1 MKFLRA
7 EAPQF
12 TLSQVEA
19 LLARHYGLGGQ
30 LKQLY
35 SERDQNFRLTVVQ
48 QAAGAQQRNWTVK
61 IANAEEDPAVID
73 CQIGAFAHIAK
84 IDPGL
89 PVPHVLPT
97 LSGAAK
103 TRIESD
109 SGTVHYLYVLSFLP
123 GQVVEVEK
131 LPPGMPARLG
141 HMLAR
146 LGQALRD
153 YDHPAA
159 RGRELLWDLR
169 EAPRYLAEVGRL
181 ERAED
186 RDMATGILTHLRD
199 SVLPQTLA
207 LRHQLIHGDVN
218 EQNLLINPAAPYEIT
233 GIIDFGDMIH
243 APLVLDIADLAADYL
258 IAPQDV
264 LTTLCD
270 AVAGYHA
277 ITPLQEA
284 EIALIYDLAG
294 ARLLLA
300 PLINSWRAQE
310 TPDAPGYIQIYTES
324 SLAACHSLQKI
335 GRDAATRALRQV
347 CGLPAEA
354 AATPTAPSDAT
365 AGLAPTAATILRR
378 RRQVLGSTLS
388 LFYDQ
393 PLHLVKG
400 EGVWL
405 SDPAGKR
412 YLDCYNNVPHVG
424 HCHPYVAEAI
434 IAQVR
439 KLNTNTRYLG
449 EEVVEYS
456 ERLGRSLGGLGP
468 GGKAVG
474 NKLSVC
480 AFVNSGSEANDIAW
494 RIAKAY
500 TGNGGGL
507 TMDYAYHGITE
518 AIDAFSPANSM
529 SGKIAPHMRTLIA
542 PDPYRGPYRH
552 SERNDLASLYAS
564 DTDQAI
570 ASLARDGMKPA
581 AVMVDSAFMTN
592 GVLEVMP
599 GYLEQVFAKTRA
611 AGGLCIAD
619 EVQSGFGRMGGFMW
633 GHRHHGVT
641 PDIVTIGKPAGN
653 GHPLGV
659 VITTPEIME
668 TFLKQSSFFSTFGGN
683 NVSCAAGL
691 AVLDVIEHEH
701 LVENAAH
708 TGTYFKQGLAKLM
721 DKHEVLGAVR
731 GTGLAIGVE
740 LVLDRKT
747 RLPARHQTARVINL
761 MRDEGVLIGSEG
773 LLGNVLKI
781 RPPIV
786 FQRDHADIAVAALD
800 KALTKLAG

>member
-12 TLSQVEA
+12 TVARVEA
-19 LLARHYGLGGQ
+19 LLLQHYGLAGQ
-30 LKQLY
+30 LKPLY
-35 SERDQNFRLTVVQ
+35 SERDQNFRLID
-48 QAAGAQQRNWTVK
+48 AQQRQWTVK
-61 IANAEEDPAVID
+61 IANKVEDPAVID
-73 CQIGAFAHIAK
+73 CQIGAFAHIAR

-89 PVPHVLPT
+89 PVPRLLPA
-97 LSGAAK
+97 LSGAGK
-103 TRIESD
+103 IRIEATDGS
-109 SGTVHYLYVLSFLP
+109 VHYLYLLSFLP
-123 GQVVEVEK
+123 GQVVEADQ

-141 HMLAR
+141 QMLAR
-146 LGQALRD
+146 LGQAMRD

-169 EAPRYLAEVGRL
+169 EAPRYLPEVKRL
-181 ERAED
+181 QRAED
-186 RDMATGILTHLRD
+186 REMATAVLTHLRD
-199 SVLPQTLA
+199 TVLPLTQDF
-207 LRHQLIHGDVN
+207 RHQLIHGDVN
-218 EQNLLINPAAPYEIT
+218 EQNLLVNPAAPYEIT
-233 GIIDFGDMIH
+233 GIIDFGDIIH
-243 APLVLDIADLAADYL
+243 APLVFDIADLAADYL
-258 IAPQDV
+258 ILPQDV

-284 EIALIYDLAG
+284 EIALIYDLAA

-300 PLINSWRAQE
+300 PLINRYREEE
-310 TPDAPGYIQIYTES
+310 TPDAPGYIQIYTDS
-324 SLAACHSLQKI
+324 CLAACHALRKA
-335 GRDAATRALRQV
+335 GREAATRALRQV

-354 AATPTAPSDAT
+354 ATAPVPDAK
-365 AGLAPTAATILRR
+365 ANLAPAAATILRR
-378 RRQVLGSTLS
+378 RKQVLGSTLS
-388 LFYDQ
+388 LFYEQ

-424 HCHPYVAEAI
+424 HCHPYVVEAI
-434 IAQVR
+434 IGQVR

-449 EEVVEYS
+449 EQVVEYS

-468 GGKAVG
+468 DGKAVG

-494 RIAKAY
+494 RIAKAWR
-500 TGNGGGL
+500 GHEGGL

-529 SGKIAPHMRTLIA
+529 SGKVAPHMRTLIA
-542 PDPYRGPYRH
+542 PDPYRGPYR
-552 SERNDLASLYAS
+552 SNERGDLASLYAA

-570 ASLARDGMKPA
+570 ASLARAGMKPA
-581 AVMVDSAFMTN
+581 AFMVDSAFMTN
-592 GVLEVMP
+592 GVLDVMP

-668 TFLKQSSFFSTFGGN
+668 NFLRQSSFFSTFGGN

-708 TGTYFKQGLAKLM
+708 TGSYFRQGLTRLM
-721 DKHEVLGAVR
+721 DKHELIGTVR
-731 GTGLAIGVE
+731 GSGLAIGVE
-740 LVLDRKT
+740 LVTDRT
-747 RLPARHQTARVINL
+747 SRLPARHQTTRVINL
-761 MRDEGVLIGSEG
+761 MRDQGVLVGSEG
-773 LLGNVLKI
+773 ILGNVLKI

-786 FQRDHADIAVAALD
+786 FQRDHADIAIAALD
-800 KALTKLAG
+800 KALAKLAG